1 MLITPSNSRRL
12 AKFCV
17 AQFNPA
23 VTVCLFSRLLVPT
36 VLNIFFYHE
45 ENDCY
50 IARSLC
56 KADQLAFLSFIVSTK
71 FCLCI
76 TLLFI

>member
-1 MLITPSNSRRL
+1 MLSLRPFHNPRGFYASLILHLIFRRINYMLIIPSNSRRL

-36 VLNIFFYHE
+36 VLNIFF
-45 ENDCY
+45 
-50 IARSLC
+50 
-56 KADQLAFLSFIVSTK
+56 LS
-71 FCLCI
+71 
-76 TLLFI
+76 